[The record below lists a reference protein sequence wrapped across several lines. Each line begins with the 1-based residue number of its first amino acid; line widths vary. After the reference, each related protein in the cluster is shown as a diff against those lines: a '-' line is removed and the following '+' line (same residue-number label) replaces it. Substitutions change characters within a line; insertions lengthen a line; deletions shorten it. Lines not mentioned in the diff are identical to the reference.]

1 MVATD
6 PYVVTRSGRLRF
18 RYHAGQE
25 QAMKSRARFILVLAG
40 LQSGKT
46 VLGPWWMLREMREQ
60 GPGDYLVAAPTFRLL
75 DMKCLPEYRRL
86 FVQRL
91 QLGTLRENPVPL
103 FTLSARGEEILFGAA
118 QPNPTRIL
126 FGHAQDPDSLESATI
141 KACHADEAGQKKF
154 KRTSFEAILGR
165 LSIFQG
171 RLLVSSTPYTLGW
184 LKSELHDPAKA
195 GDPDYCLVNF
205 PSTANP
211 SFPKAEF
218 EAMRQKLPG
227 WKFRMRY
234 LGEFERPAGVIYD
247 VFTDACKVRRFA
259 IPSDWKRYLGVDFG
273 GVNTAAVYFAAE
285 RMEGKE
291 TGRYFIYRTYKAGGK
306 TAAEHKAAILA
317 GEPMIPRATG
327 GSWSED
333 QWRNEFSAAGLPIH
347 EPPIKDVEVGI
358 DRVYGMVKSGRLLVF
373 DDLPDLIDEFE
384 SYSRELD
391 ANDDPTEKIED
402 KETFHLLDATRYGV
416 SHIEDKIT
424 VRPSTLNIPI

>member
-1 MVATD
+1 MPATD
-6 PYVVTRSGRLRF
+6 PYVVTPSGRLRF
-18 RYHAGQE
+18 AYHDGQE
-25 QAMKSRARFILVLAG
+25 RAMKSRARFILVLAG

-103 FTLSARGEEILFGAA
+103 FTLSTRGEEILFGGPQNA
-118 QPNPTRIL
+118 PTRIL

-184 LKSELHDPAKA
+184 LKSEMHDRAKA

-218 EAMRQKLPG
+218 EAMRAKLPP

-247 VFTDACKVRRFA
+247 VFTDACKVRRFT

-273 GVNTAAVYFAAE
+273 GVNTAAVFFAAE
-285 RMEGKE
+285 RMDGRE
-291 TGRYFIYRTYKAGGK
+291 TGRYFIHRTYKAGGK

-347 EPPIKDVEVGI
+347 APPIKDVEVGI
-358 DRVYGMVKSGRLLVF
+358 DRVYGMLKSGRLLVF

-402 KETFHLLDATRYGV
+402 KETFHLLDGVRYGV

-424 VRPSTLNIPI
+424 VEPSTLNLPL